1 MQNEKLAQRFIQ
13 AKVSLK
19 EQKFQCSCKVDDG
32 KEMEVEKK
40 TKWQQKEHL
49 SQIKEVFKS

>member
-13 AKVSLK
+13 AKISLK

-40 TKWQQKEHL
+40 TKWQQKEHC
-49 SQIKEVFKS
+49 KSD